1 MDEAFDGLKKPAS
14 PMRDFSITSNPAL
27 SLLAQEIELRN
38 EMLHALVKD
47 KNNTPVW
54 SRTATAIYL
63 AASVLWRLL
72 VKKRKF
78 AFCYLPEASCARKRG
93 VLWRTG

>member
-47 KNNTPVW
+47 KNNTPV
-54 SRTATAIYL
+54 
-63 AASVLWRLL
+63 
-72 VKKRKF
+72 
-78 AFCYLPEASCARKRG
+78 
-93 VLWRTG
+93 